1 MRRLINSVV
10 HPRLFR
16 RRAFRPNPQSPSLFL
31 LRCAM
36 AEAFNL
42 TLRLDAEQLHIVLAQ
57 LEGVAYDM
65 ERTP

>member
-1 MRRLINSVV
+1 
-10 HPRLFR
+10 
-16 RRAFRPNPQSPSLFL
+16 
-31 LRCAM
+31 M